1 MTDLEFVKQLGED
14 YASVI
19 ENAKKHKYEVNEVQ
33 LNKLDEIVKTLQ
45 ACIKEFGGE
54 IEDLDLSPAL
64 LSGGVTANF
73 IVLHLH
79 GDMVK
84 RFADA
89 IREASAITFD
99 ATATG
104 EVCISVTVPDVF
116 KTID

>member
-1 MTDLEFVKQLGED
+1 MTDLEFVKQLGKD
-14 YASVI
+14 YDSVMKD
-19 ENAKKHKYEVNEVQ
+19 AKKHGYEVNEVQ
-33 LNKLDEIVKTLQ
+33 FNKLNEIVKTLQ

-54 IEDLDLSPAL
+54 IEDLELNPYAL
-64 LSGGVTANF
+64 LGGVTANF
-73 IVLHLH
+73 VVLHLH
-79 GDMVK
+79 GETVK

-89 IREASAITFD
+89 IKEASAVTFD